1 MKIGNSQR
9 GRSLILTI
17 IVVGLF
23 AYTIF
28 IGIKLAPEYMQFFSI
43 KSSID
48 SLAQEMGSREMNKA
62 QYKDFLLRR
71 LGVNYVNLDDLYY
84 KNNGCP
90 CSKEDIFIYN
100 KKNKD
105 VEIGMKY
112 QRLIPLV
119 GNVDVVLTFEHIKTV
134 VPPSYK

>member
-17 IVVGLF
+17 IIVGLF
-23 AYTIF
+23 GYTIF

-62 QYKDFLLRR
+62 QYKDFDSWSARNR
-71 LGVNYVNLDDLYY
+71 EY
-84 KNNGCP
+84 K
-90 CSKEDIFIYN
+90 SH
-100 KKNKD
+100 
-105 VEIGMKY
+105 
-112 QRLIPLV
+112 R
-119 GNVDVVLTFEHIKTV
+119 
-134 VPPSYK
+134 VPDEKS